1 MKQTTKTKTKYRALQ
16 WTLFGSEFI
25 SILTPFIVIGAVKF
39 DEFFVNNPEGWKIT
53 LGGTIC
59 LAVCGLCV
67 LLTTRAKEKEL
78 QMNPLVSLMIV
89 FGIIALL
96 SFLFANILEQIAM
109 YCFFAMLGIAGALGL
124 DIGSKQMKAKAD
136 MYIEAKKKLNADNIY
151 EEMKKEQATNKKIR
165 M

>member
-1 MKQTTKTKTKYRALQ
+1 MKQTTKTKTKYRVLQ

-25 SILTPFIVIGAVKF
+25 SILTPFVVIGAVKF

-89 FGIIALL
+89 FGIISLL
-96 SFLFANILEQIAM
+96 SFLFANILFLLVI
-109 YCFFAMLGIAGALGL
+109 FKTFASQFLKSIYVLISKLFLGKNGNL
-124 DIGSKQMKAKAD
+124 
-136 MYIEAKKKLNADNIY
+136 
-151 EEMKKEQATNKKIR
+151 KIR
-165 M
+165 QLCTNSTLLFTFIKLLNLVNLL

>member
-25 SILTPFIVIGAVKF
+25 SILTPFVVIGAVKF

-89 FGIIALL
+89 FGIISLL
-96 SFLFANILEQIAM
+96 SLFSISSLKYVFIPSA
-109 YCFFAMLGIAGALGL
+109 
-124 DIGSKQMKAKAD
+124 
-136 MYIEAKKKLNADNIY
+136 
-151 EEMKKEQATNKKIR
+151 
-165 M
+165 